1 MKCAFLFVGRR
12 CFFGTNDEVLLMQVI
27 TQIGQLKQIVHAA
40 KRAGKTVGLVPT
52 MGYLHE
58 GHLTLMRRARQEQ
71 GLVIATLFV
80 NPLQFGP
87 QEDYADY
94 PRDLA
99 RDCEL
104 AESTGIDVLF
114 APSVDEMYPAG
125 NGRTLTFVDVEKI
138 TDSLCGAS
146 RPGHFRGVAT
156 VVTKLFN
163 IAEADVAYFGQKDAQ
178 QVAVIR
184 RMAEDLNMNVKI
196 VAVPIVREPDGLA
209 MSSRNKYLAPAQRQA
224 ALVLSRSLARAASM
238 LATGERDSALI
249 LTAVREMIAQEPLAE
264 IDYVSLVDPVTMES
278 LGQVETRALVAL
290 AVKFGRTRLIDNML
304 WEGI

>member
-1 MKCAFLFVGRR
+1 
-12 CFFGTNDEVLLMQVI
+12 MQVI
-27 TQIGQLKQIVHAA
+27 KQIEQLKQVVRDV
-40 KRAGKTVGLVPT
+40 KRQGKTVGLVPT

-58 GHLTLMRRARQEQ
+58 GHLTLMRRARKEQ

-114 APSVDEMYPAG
+114 APAVDEMYPAG
-125 NGRTLTFVDVEKI
+125 NGKTLTFVDVQKI
-138 TDSLCGAS
+138 TASLCGAS

-184 RMAEDLNMNVKI
+184 RMTEDLNMNVKI
-196 VAVPIVREPDGLA
+196 IAVPIVRESDGLA
-209 MSSRNKYLAPAQRQA
+209 MSSRNKYLDSKQRQA
-224 ALVLSRSLARAASM
+224 ALVLSRSLERAAAL
-238 LATGERDSALI
+238 LATGERDSSLI
-249 LTAVREMIAQEPLAE
+249 VSTVRDLISQEPLAE
-264 IDYVSLVDPVTMES
+264 IDYVSLVDPLTMEA
-278 LGQVETRALVAL
+278 LDRVESRALLAL
-290 AVKFGRTRLIDNML
+290 AVKFGKTRLIDNML
-304 WEGI
+304 WEGK

>member
-1 MKCAFLFVGRR
+1 
-12 CFFGTNDEVLLMQVI
+12 MQVI
-27 TQIGQLKQIVHAA
+27 TKIGQLKQIVHTA
-40 KRAGKTVGLVPT
+40 KREGKTVGLVPT

-94 PRDLA
+94 PRDLE
-99 RDCEL
+99 RDCKL

-114 APSVDEMYPAG
+114 APSVDEMYPDG
-125 NGRTLTFVDVEKI
+125 NGKILSFVDVEKI
-138 TDSLCGAS
+138 TATLCGAS

-184 RMAEDLNMNVKI
+184 RMTEDLNMNVKI
-196 VAVPIVREPDGLA
+196 VAVPIVREPDGFA

-224 ALVLSRSLARAASM
+224 ALVLSRSLERAASL
-238 LATGERDSALI
+238 LAAGERDSALI
-249 LTAVREMIAQEPLAE
+249 LAAVRELIDQQPLAE
-264 IDYVSLVDPVTMES
+264 IDYVSLVDPLS
-278 LGQVETRALVAL
+278 LAAIERVEQQALLAL
-290 AVKFGRTRLIDNML
+290 AVKFGKTRLIDNML
-304 WEGI
+304 WEAK

>member
-1 MKCAFLFVGRR
+1 
-12 CFFGTNDEVLLMQVI
+12 MQVI
-27 TQIGQLKQIVHAA
+27 TKIGQLKQIVHTA
-40 KRAGKTVGLVPT
+40 KREGKTVGLVPT

-94 PRDLA
+94 PRDLE
-99 RDCEL
+99 RDCKL

-114 APSVDEMYPAG
+114 APAVDEMYPDG
-125 NGRTLTFVDVEKI
+125 NGKILSFVDVEKI
-138 TDSLCGAS
+138 TATLCGAS

-184 RMAEDLNMNVKI
+184 RMTEDLNMNVKI

-224 ALVLSRSLARAASM
+224 ALVLSRSLERAASL
-238 LATGERDSALI
+238 LAAGERDSALI
-249 LTAVREMIAQEPLAE
+249 LAAVRELIDQQPLAE
-264 IDYVSLVDPVTMES
+264 IDYVSLVDPLS
-278 LGQVETRALVAL
+278 LAAIERVEQQALLAL
-290 AVKFGRTRLIDNML
+290 AVKFGKTRLIDNML
-304 WEGI
+304 WEAK

>member
-1 MKCAFLFVGRR
+1 
-12 CFFGTNDEVLLMQVI
+12 MQVI
-27 TQIGQLKQIVHAA
+27 KQIEQLKQVVRDA
-40 KRAGKTVGLVPT
+40 KRQGKTVGLVPT

-114 APSVDEMYPAG
+114 APAVDEMYPAG
-125 NGRTLTFVDVEKI
+125 NGKTLTFVDVEKI
-138 TDSLCGAS
+138 TASLCGAS

-184 RMAEDLNMNVKI
+184 RMTEDLNMNVKI
-196 VAVPIVREPDGLA
+196 IAVPIVRESDGLA
-209 MSSRNKYLAPAQRQA
+209 MSSRNKYLDSKQRQA
-224 ALVLSRSLARAASM
+224 ALVLSRSLERAAAL
-238 LATGERDSALI
+238 LATGERDSSLI
-249 LTAVREMIAQEPLAE
+249 VSTVRDLISQEPLAE
-264 IDYVSLVDPVTMES
+264 IDYVSLVDPLTMEA
-278 LGQVETRALVAL
+278 LDRVEARALLAL
-290 AVKFGRTRLIDNML
+290 AVKFGKTRLIDNML
-304 WEGI
+304 WEGK

>member
-1 MKCAFLFVGRR
+1 
-12 CFFGTNDEVLLMQVI
+12 MQVI
-27 TQIGQLKQIVHAA
+27 TQIGQLKQIIYTA
-40 KRAGKTVGLVPT
+40 KHEGKTIGLVPT

-94 PRDLA
+94 PRDLE
-99 RDCEL
+99 RDCKL

-114 APSVDEMYPAG
+114 APAVDEMYPDG
-125 NGRTLTFVDVEKI
+125 NGKILSFVDVEKI
-138 TDSLCGAS
+138 TATLCGAS

-184 RMAEDLNMNVKI
+184 RMTEDLNMNVKI

-224 ALVLSRSLARAASM
+224 ALVLSRSLERAASL
-238 LATGERDSALI
+238 LAAGERDSALI
-249 LTAVREMIAQEPLAE
+249 LAAVRELIDQQPLAE
-264 IDYVSLVDPVTMES
+264 IDYVSLVDPLS
-278 LGQVETRALVAL
+278 LAAIERVEQQALLAL
-290 AVKFGRTRLIDNML
+290 AVKFGKTRLIDNML
-304 WEGI
+304 WEAK

>member
-1 MKCAFLFVGRR
+1 
-12 CFFGTNDEVLLMQVI
+12 MQVI
-27 TQIGQLKQIVHAA
+27 KQIEQLKQVVRDA
-40 KRAGKTVGLVPT
+40 KRQGKTVGLVPT

-114 APSVDEMYPAG
+114 APAVDEMYPAG
-125 NGRTLTFVDVEKI
+125 NGKTLTFVDVEKI
-138 TDSLCGAS
+138 TASLCGAS

-178 QVAVIR
+178 QVVVIR

-196 VAVPIVREPDGLA
+196 IAVPIVRESDGLA
-209 MSSRNKYLAPAQRQA
+209 MSSRNKYLDSKQRQA
-224 ALVLSRSLARAASM
+224 ALVLSRSLERAAAL
-238 LATGERDSALI
+238 LATGERDSSQIVSTVRDLI
-249 LTAVREMIAQEPLAE
+249 SQEPLAE
-264 IDYVSLVDPVTMES
+264 IDYVSLVDPLTMEA
-278 LGQVETRALVAL
+278 LDRVESRALLAL
-290 AVKFGRTRLIDNML
+290 AVKFGKTRLIDNML
-304 WEGI
+304 WEGK

>member
-1 MKCAFLFVGRR
+1 
-12 CFFGTNDEVLLMQVI
+12 MQVI
-27 TQIGQLKQIVHAA
+27 KQIEQLKQVVRDA
-40 KRAGKTVGLVPT
+40 KRQGKTVGLVPT

-114 APSVDEMYPAG
+114 APAVDEMYPAG
-125 NGRTLTFVDVEKI
+125 NGKTLTFVDVQKI
-138 TDSLCGAS
+138 TASLCGAS

-196 VAVPIVREPDGLA
+196 VAVPIVRESDGLA
-209 MSSRNKYLAPAQRQA
+209 MSSRNKYLDSAQRQA
-224 ALVLSRSLARAASM
+224 ALVLSRSLERAATL
-238 LATGERDSALI
+238 LATGERDSSLI
-249 LTAVREMIAQEPLAE
+249 VATVRDLISQEPLAE
-264 IDYVSLVDPVTMES
+264 IDYVSLVDPLTMEA
-278 LGQVETRALVAL
+278 LDRGETRALLAL
-290 AVKFGRTRLIDNML
+290 AVKFGKTRLIDNML
-304 WEGI
+304 WEGK